1 MRSTSDCVLLATAL
15 TLASPAAL
23 AVETVLFVPAAARSA
38 GAAGSTW
45 TTELALFNPS
55 RTEERQVWVRF
66 LPRPGGTSPA
76 ETPVRLAPRA
86 GTLLPDVVA
95 SLGTSGGGA
104 LRLRADGPLV
114 ATSRTFNSGNA
125 ACGTFGVG
133 VPAVPASAAVTAGV
147 FAPLHGARVNVG
159 LVNPSETASARVH
172 VSLRS
177 ASSAVLLGETTVD
190 VPALGSAQIDD
201 VLGAWAPAHASDP
214 VVVEVSSEPAVLAWA
229 TPIDGTSG
237 DATFTVA
244 SPDTAADPEEP
255 GWEAR
260 FTLAPSEGWTWRV
273 EDGLRLGGGSGV
285 PRVIALPDGR
295 LRLFT
300 PGQGGMR
307 SATSADGFTFAP
319 DPGTRGQ
326 MGDIAVVYLR
336 AGGWRFLWPDG
347 APGSHVLK
355 SAVSTDGLAFTIE
368 AGERM
373 RPGPQDAG
381 ILQVP
386 HAVRLADGRWR
397 LYYVADWYGTGG
409 AVNRNNTRTAVS
421 TDEGLTWTLE
431 AGEAGSEATGRDS
444 VDPDVVK
451 VTGGAFRLYYKSYE
465 SFRAAESE
473 DGRLFPA
480 SGVAGRQVLEARER
494 FDPTVVK
501 LRDGTVRMF
510 FGMPGGVGSAVAT
523 DTAPAPASPDPR

>member
-1 MRSTSDCVLLATAL
+1 MRSTSYAVLLAAL

-23 AVETVLFVPAAARSA
+23 AAEDVLFVPAAAQSA

-45 TTELALFNPS
+45 TTELSLFNPS
-55 RTEERQVWVRF
+55 RTEGRQIWIRF
-66 LPRPGGTSPA
+66 LPRPDGTSPE
-76 ETPVRLAPRA
+76 ETLVRLGPRA

-95 SLGTSGGGA
+95 TLGTSGGGA

-114 ATSRTFNSGNA
+114 ASSRTFSSGSA

-133 VPAVPASAAVTAGV
+133 VPAVAASAAVTAGV

-159 LVNPSETASARVH
+159 LVNPDETASARVH

-177 ASSAVLLGETTVD
+177 GSSAVLLGETTVD

-201 VLGAWAPAHASDP
+201 VLKAWAPAHASEP
-214 VVVEVSSEPAVLAWA
+214 VVVEVSSERAVLAWA

-244 SPDTAADPEEP
+244 SPDAAAVPEEP

-260 FTLAPSEGWTWRV
+260 FTLAPSEGWTWRI

-307 SATSADGFTFAP
+307 SATSADGFTFVP

-326 MGDIAVVYLR
+326 MGDVAVVYLR

-355 SAVSTDGLAFTIE
+355 SAVSTDGLTFTTE
-368 AGERM
+368 AGDRM

-409 AVNRNNTRTAVS
+409 AVNRNNTRTALS
-421 TDEGLTWTLE
+421 TDEGLTWTPE
-431 AGEAGSEATGRDS
+431 AGGEATGRDS

-465 SFRAAESE
+465 SFRAAESA

-480 SGVAGRQVLEARER
+480 SGVPGRQVLEARER
-494 FDPTVVK
+494 FDPTIVK

-523 DTAPAPASPDPR
+523 DTAPAAGSPASPDPR